1 MVTSEAYLNVKTNGR
16 GGASVLAKGPCNTNN
31 LWQRHKQKKMNEV
44 KKKSVLTRVVEI
56 SEDVS

>member
-1 MVTSEAYLNVKTNGR
+1 MVISEAHLNVKTNGR
-16 GGASVLAKGPCNTNN
+16 GGASVLAKGPCNTNY